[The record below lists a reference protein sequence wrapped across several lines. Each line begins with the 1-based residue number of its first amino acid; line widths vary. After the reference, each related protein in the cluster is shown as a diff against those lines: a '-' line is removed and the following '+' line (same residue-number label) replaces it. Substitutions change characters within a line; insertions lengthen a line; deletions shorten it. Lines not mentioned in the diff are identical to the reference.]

1 MLSTRCFDKNN
12 DEIIFISFDSFSQY
26 DIYIYIYIYNV
37 IEKDVKVGRKL

>member
-26 DIYIYIYIYNV
+26 DIYIYNV

>member
-26 DIYIYIYIYNV
+26 DIYIYND

>member
-26 DIYIYIYIYNV
+26 DIYND

>member
-12 DEIIFISFDSFSQY
+12 DKIIFISFSQY
-26 DIYIYIYIYNV
+26 DIYND